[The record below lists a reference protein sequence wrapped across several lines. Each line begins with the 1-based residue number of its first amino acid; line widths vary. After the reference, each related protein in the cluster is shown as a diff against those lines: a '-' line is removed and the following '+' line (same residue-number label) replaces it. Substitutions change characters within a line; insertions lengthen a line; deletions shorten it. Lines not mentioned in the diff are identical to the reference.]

1 MGGRGRALAAVALLA
16 AVSAVGGLRWLAPA
30 PRVGTPPEPPGSAEP
45 ARPAS
50 SVAPLALP
58 AHARVVVF
66 APHPDDETVGVG
78 GLLFRLAH
86 GHTPLRV
93 VFVTNG
99 DGYRRAL
106 EQDFAVERP
115 TDADYVAL
123 GELRQRE
130 ALAALAHLGVARRDV
145 RFLGFP
151 DGGLAELWRAHWLRT
166 HPYTSPY
173 TKESSP
179 PDAEG
184 VGYDGQD
191 LTSIVSGIL
200 RDFGPT
206 VIVMPH
212 PYAPLRHAPGPRA
225 HELLRH
231 RGAERARSERRPRAC
246 ADRSHVPGPLPA
258 LARPPRPELRPR
270 AAARRPAGH
279 ALERER
285 ARTRRAR
292 RQAGGARGV
301 PQPARRDERLPAP
314 LPLPERAVRHRRP
327 VGARAHRGGA
337 LRRTA

>member
-1 MGGRGRALAAVALLA
+1 LSDAGGVVRRRRGRGLVALAVLA
-16 AVSAVGGLRWLAPA
+16 AAGAAAGLRWLAPA
-30 PRVGTPPEPPGSAEP
+30 PRAGASAPPPSPAASAAP
-45 ARPAS
+45 SS

-58 AHARVVVF
+58 AHPRVAVF
-66 APHPDDETVGVG
+66 VPHPDDETVALG
-78 GLLFRLAH
+78 GLLYRLAQAH
-86 GHTPLRV
+86 VPLQV

-106 EQDFAVERP
+106 EQDFEVKQP
-115 TDADYVAL
+115 TDTDYVAL

-130 ALAALAHLGVARRDV
+130 AIAALAHLGVRRRDV

-191 LTSIVSGIL
+191 LTSVVSGIL

-212 PYAPLRHAPGPRA
+212 PYDTHLDHAHASYFVTEALSSLAASGVLSPTPLVLTYLVHYPRWPALRGPSFDVELPLAEVPDTRWRESELTAAELAAKRAALEEYRSQLGVMNGFLRHFLCRN
-225 HELLRH
+225 ELF
-231 RGAERARSERRPRAC
+231 ATVDP
-246 ADRSHVPGPLPA
+246 HVLT
-258 LARPPRPELRPR
+258 RI
-270 AAARRPAGH
+270 AAVH
-279 ALERER
+279 
-285 ARTRRAR
+285 
-292 RQAGGARGV
+292 
-301 PQPARRDERLPAP
+301 
-314 LPLPERAVRHRRP
+314 
-327 VGARAHRGGA
+327 
-337 LRRTA
+337 

>member
-1 MGGRGRALAAVALLA
+1 MALLA
-16 AVSAVGGLRWLAPA
+16 AVSTAAGLRWRASA
-30 PRVGTPPEPPGSAEP
+30 PRVGASPEPPGSAEP

-58 AHARVVVF
+58 ARARVVVF

-106 EQDFAVERP
+106 EQDFAVEGP

-191 LTSIVSGIL
+191 LTSVVSGIL
-200 RDFGPT
+200 QDFGPT
-206 VIVMPH
+206 VVVMPH
-212 PYAPLRHAPGPRA
+212 PYDTHLDHAHTSYFVTEALSELEASGVLAPAPTVLTYLVHHPRWPALRGPDFDRELPLAELPDTRWSESELAPAALGAKRAALEEYRSQLGVMNGFLRHFLCRN
-225 HELLRH
+225 ELFATIDPSVLVRI
-231 RGAERARSERRPRAC
+231 
-246 ADRSHVPGPLPA
+246 
-258 LARPPRPELRPR
+258 
-270 AAARRPAGH
+270 AAVH
-279 ALERER
+279 
-285 ARTRRAR
+285 
-292 RQAGGARGV
+292 
-301 PQPARRDERLPAP
+301 
-314 LPLPERAVRHRRP
+314 
-327 VGARAHRGGA
+327 
-337 LRRTA
+337 

>member
-1 MGGRGRALAAVALLA
+1 MGGRGRALTAVALFA

-30 PRVGTPPEPPGSAEP
+30 PRVGTSPERPGSAEP

-78 GLLFRLAH
+78 GLLFRLAQA
-86 GHTPLRV
+86 HTPLRV

-106 EQDFAVERP
+106 ELDFDVERP
-115 TDADYVAL
+115 TDTDYVAL
-123 GELRQRE
+123 GALRQRE

-179 PDAEG
+179 PDPEG

-212 PYAPLRHAPGPRA
+212 PYDTHLDHAHTSYFVTEALSELEASGVLAPPPTVLTYLVHHPRWPVLPGPSFDREFPLGDLPDTRWSESELAPAALAAKRAALEEYQSQLGVMNGFLRHFLCRN
-225 HELLRH
+225 ELFATVDPSVLVRI
-231 RGAERARSERRPRAC
+231 
-246 ADRSHVPGPLPA
+246 
-258 LARPPRPELRPR
+258 
-270 AAARRPAGH
+270 AAVH
-279 ALERER
+279 
-285 ARTRRAR
+285 
-292 RQAGGARGV
+292 
-301 PQPARRDERLPAP
+301 
-314 LPLPERAVRHRRP
+314 
-327 VGARAHRGGA
+327 
-337 LRRTA
+337 

>member
-1 MGGRGRALAAVALLA
+1 MGGRGRALAAVVLLA

-30 PRVGTPPEPPGSAEP
+30 PRVGTSPAPPGSAEP
-45 ARPAS
+45 PRPAS

-58 AHARVVVF
+58 PHARVVVF

-206 VIVMPH
+206 VVVMPH
-212 PYAPLRHAPGPRA
+212 PYDTHLPGPSFDRELPLGDLPDTRWSESELAPAALAAKRAALEEYRSQLGVMNGFLRHFLCRN
-225 HELLRH
+225 ELFATVDPSVLVRI
-231 RGAERARSERRPRAC
+231 
-246 ADRSHVPGPLPA
+246 
-258 LARPPRPELRPR
+258 
-270 AAARRPAGH
+270 AAVH
-279 ALERER
+279 
-285 ARTRRAR
+285 
-292 RQAGGARGV
+292 
-301 PQPARRDERLPAP
+301 
-314 LPLPERAVRHRRP
+314 
-327 VGARAHRGGA
+327 
-337 LRRTA
+337 

>member
-1 MGGRGRALAAVALLA
+1 VGGRGRALAAVALLA

-206 VIVMPH
+206 VVVMPH
-212 PYAPLRHAPGPRA
+212 PYDTHLDHAHTSYFVTEALSELEASGVLAPAPTVLTYLVHYPRWPALRGPSFDRELPLGDLPDTRWSESELAPAALAAKRAALEEYRSQLGVMNGFLRHFLCRN
-225 HELLRH
+225 ELFATVDPSVLVRI
-231 RGAERARSERRPRAC
+231 
-246 ADRSHVPGPLPA
+246 
-258 LARPPRPELRPR
+258 
-270 AAARRPAGH
+270 AAVH
-279 ALERER
+279 
-285 ARTRRAR
+285 
-292 RQAGGARGV
+292 
-301 PQPARRDERLPAP
+301 
-314 LPLPERAVRHRRP
+314 
-327 VGARAHRGGA
+327 
-337 LRRTA
+337 

>member
-1 MGGRGRALAAVALLA
+1 MALLA
-16 AVSAVGGLRWLAPA
+16 AVSTVAGLRWRASA
-30 PRVGTPPEPPGSAEP
+30 PRVGASPEPPGSAEP

-206 VIVMPH
+206 VVVMPH
-212 PYAPLRHAPGPRA
+212 PYDTHLDHAHTSYFVTEALSELEASGVLAPAPTVLTYLVHYPRWPALRGPSFDRELPLGDLPDTRWSESELAPAALAAKRAALEEYRSQLGVMNGFLRHFLCRN
-225 HELLRH
+225 ELFATVDPSVLVRI
-231 RGAERARSERRPRAC
+231 
-246 ADRSHVPGPLPA
+246 
-258 LARPPRPELRPR
+258 
-270 AAARRPAGH
+270 AAVH
-279 ALERER
+279 
-285 ARTRRAR
+285 
-292 RQAGGARGV
+292 
-301 PQPARRDERLPAP
+301 
-314 LPLPERAVRHRRP
+314 
-327 VGARAHRGGA
+327 
-337 LRRTA
+337 

>member
-1 MGGRGRALAAVALLA
+1 M
-16 AVSAVGGLRWLAPA
+16 
-30 PRVGTPPEPPGSAEP
+30 
-45 ARPAS
+45 
-50 SVAPLALP
+50 
-58 AHARVVVF
+58 VVF

-206 VIVMPH
+206 VVVMPH
-212 PYAPLRHAPGPRA
+212 PYDTHLDHAHTSYFVTEALSELEASGVLGPAPTVLTYLVHHPRWPALRGPDFDRELPLAELPDTRWSESELAPAGLAAKRAALEEYRSQLGVMNGFLRHFLCRN
-225 HELLRH
+225 ELFATIDPSVLVRI
-231 RGAERARSERRPRAC
+231 
-246 ADRSHVPGPLPA
+246 
-258 LARPPRPELRPR
+258 
-270 AAARRPAGH
+270 AAVH
-279 ALERER
+279 
-285 ARTRRAR
+285 
-292 RQAGGARGV
+292 
-301 PQPARRDERLPAP
+301 
-314 LPLPERAVRHRRP
+314 
-327 VGARAHRGGA
+327 
-337 LRRTA
+337 

>member
-1 MGGRGRALAAVALLA
+1 MALLA
-16 AVSAVGGLRWLAPA
+16 AVSTVAGLRWRASA
-30 PRVGTPPEPPGSAEP
+30 PRVGASPEPPGSAEP

-58 AHARVVVF
+58 AQARVVVF

-206 VIVMPH
+206 VVVMPH
-212 PYAPLRHAPGPRA
+212 PYDTHLDHAHTSYFVTEALSELEASGVLAPAPTVLTYLVHYPRWPALRGPSFDRELPLGDLPDTRWSESELAPAALAAKRAALEEYRSQLGVMNGFLRHFLCRN
-225 HELLRH
+225 ELFATIDPSVLVRI
-231 RGAERARSERRPRAC
+231 
-246 ADRSHVPGPLPA
+246 
-258 LARPPRPELRPR
+258 
-270 AAARRPAGH
+270 AAVH
-279 ALERER
+279 
-285 ARTRRAR
+285 
-292 RQAGGARGV
+292 
-301 PQPARRDERLPAP
+301 
-314 LPLPERAVRHRRP
+314 
-327 VGARAHRGGA
+327 
-337 LRRTA
+337 

>member
-1 MGGRGRALAAVALLA
+1 MALLA
-16 AVSAVGGLRWLAPA
+16 AVSAAAGLRWRASAPH
-30 PRVGTPPEPPGSAEP
+30 VGASPEPPGSAEP

-206 VIVMPH
+206 VVVMPH
-212 PYAPLRHAPGPRA
+212 PYDTHLDHAHTSYFVTEALSELEASGVLAPAPTVLTYLVHHPRWPALRGPDFDRELPLAELPDTRWSESELAPAALGAKRAALEEYRSQLGVMNGFLRHFLCRN
-225 HELLRH
+225 ELFATVDPSVLVRI
-231 RGAERARSERRPRAC
+231 
-246 ADRSHVPGPLPA
+246 
-258 LARPPRPELRPR
+258 
-270 AAARRPAGH
+270 AAVH
-279 ALERER
+279 
-285 ARTRRAR
+285 
-292 RQAGGARGV
+292 
-301 PQPARRDERLPAP
+301 
-314 LPLPERAVRHRRP
+314 
-327 VGARAHRGGA
+327 
-337 LRRTA
+337 

>member
-1 MGGRGRALAAVALLA
+1 M
-16 AVSAVGGLRWLAPA
+16 
-30 PRVGTPPEPPGSAEP
+30 
-45 ARPAS
+45 
-50 SVAPLALP
+50 
-58 AHARVVVF
+58 VVF

-78 GLLFRLAH
+78 GLLFRLAQA
-86 GHTPLRV
+86 HTPLRV

-184 VGYDGQD
+184 MGYDGQD
-191 LTSIVSGIL
+191 LTSVVSGIL
-200 RDFGPT
+200 QDFGPT
-206 VIVMPH
+206 VVVMPH
-212 PYAPLRHAPGPRA
+212 PYDTHLDHAHTSYFVTEALSELDASGVLAPAPTVLTYLVHHPRWPALRGPDFDRELPLAELPDTRWSESELVPAALAAKRAALEEYRSQLGVMNGFLRHFLCRN
-225 HELLRH
+225 ELFATVDPSVLVRI
-231 RGAERARSERRPRAC
+231 
-246 ADRSHVPGPLPA
+246 
-258 LARPPRPELRPR
+258 
-270 AAARRPAGH
+270 AAVH
-279 ALERER
+279 
-285 ARTRRAR
+285 
-292 RQAGGARGV
+292 
-301 PQPARRDERLPAP
+301 
-314 LPLPERAVRHRRP
+314 
-327 VGARAHRGGA
+327 
-337 LRRTA
+337 

>member
-1 MGGRGRALAAVALLA
+1 VALLA
-16 AVSAVGGLRWLAPA
+16 AVSAVAGLRWRASA
-30 PRVGTPPEPPGSAEP
+30 PRVGTSPEPPGSAEP

-78 GLLFRLAH
+78 GLLFRLAQ

-99 DGYRRAL
+99 DGYTRAIEEDL
-106 EQDFAVERP
+106 DIKRP

-130 ALAALAHLGVARRDV
+130 ALAALAHLGVPRRSV

-191 LTSIVSGIL
+191 LTSVVSGIL
-200 RDFGPT
+200 RDFAPT
-206 VIVMPH
+206 VVVVPH
-212 PYAPLRHAPGPRA
+212 PYDTHLDHAHTTYIVTEALSELAASGVMAPAPIVLTYLVHYPRWPALRGPSFDRELPLGEVPDTGWRETELAPAELAAKRA
-225 HELLRH
+225 ALEEYRSQLGVMNGFLRRFLCRNELFATIDPHVLLRI
-231 RGAERARSERRPRAC
+231 
-246 ADRSHVPGPLPA
+246 
-258 LARPPRPELRPR
+258 
-270 AAARRPAGH
+270 AAVH
-279 ALERER
+279 
-285 ARTRRAR
+285 
-292 RQAGGARGV
+292 
-301 PQPARRDERLPAP
+301 
-314 LPLPERAVRHRRP
+314 
-327 VGARAHRGGA
+327 
-337 LRRTA
+337 

>member
-1 MGGRGRALAAVALLA
+1 MALLA
-16 AVSAVGGLRWLAPA
+16 AVSTVAGLRWRASA
-30 PRVGTPPEPPGSAEP
+30 PRVGASPEPPGSAEP

-78 GLLFRLAH
+78 GLLFRLAQ

-179 PDAEG
+179 PDPEG

-206 VIVMPH
+206 VVVMPH
-212 PYAPLRHAPGPRA
+212 PYDTHLDHAHTSYFVTEALSELEASGVLAPPPTFLTYLVHHPRW
-225 HELLRH
+225 
-231 RGAERARSERRPRAC
+231 
-246 ADRSHVPGPLPA
+246 PA
-258 LARPPRPELRPR
+258 LRGPGFDRELPLAELPDTRWSESELAPAALAAKR
-270 AAARRPAGH
+270 AA
-279 ALERER
+279 LEEYQSQLGVMNGFLQPPS
-285 ARTRRAR
+285 TRRCSC
-292 RQAGGARGV
+292 V
-301 PQPARRDERLPAP
+301 
-314 LPLPERAVRHRRP
+314 
-327 VGARAHRGGA
+327 
-337 LRRTA
+337 LRRCTEADYVSHFSA

>member
-16 AVSAVGGLRWLAPA
+16 AVSAVGGLHWLAPA
-30 PRVGTPPEPPGSAEP
+30 PRVGTSPERPGSAEP

-78 GLLFRLAH
+78 GLLFRLAQ

-93 VFVTNG
+93 VLVTNG

-106 EQDFAVERP
+106 EQDLAVERP

-206 VIVMPH
+206 VVVMPH
-212 PYAPLRHAPGPRA
+212 PYDTHLDHAHTSYFVTEALSELEASGVLAPAPTVLTYLVHHPRWPALRGPGFDRELPLAELPDTRWSESELAPAALTAKRAALEEYRSQLGVMNGFLRHFLCRN
-225 HELLRH
+225 ELFATVDPSVLVRI
-231 RGAERARSERRPRAC
+231 
-246 ADRSHVPGPLPA
+246 
-258 LARPPRPELRPR
+258 
-270 AAARRPAGH
+270 AAVH
-279 ALERER
+279 
-285 ARTRRAR
+285 
-292 RQAGGARGV
+292 
-301 PQPARRDERLPAP
+301 
-314 LPLPERAVRHRRP
+314 
-327 VGARAHRGGA
+327 
-337 LRRTA
+337 

>member
-1 MGGRGRALAAVALLA
+1 MRGRTLAAVALLA
-16 AVSAVGGLRWLAPA
+16 AVSAAAGLRWLAPP
-30 PRVGTPPEPPGSAEP
+30 PRVGASPEPPGSGGP

-50 SVAPLALP
+50 SVASLALP
-58 AHARVVVF
+58 EHPRVIVF

-78 GLLFRLAH
+78 GLLFRLAQARV
-86 GHTPLRV
+86 PLRV

-115 TDADYVAL
+115 TDADYVAF

-130 ALAALAHLGVARRDV
+130 ALAALAHLGVAPQDV

-173 TKESSP
+173 TNESSP

-200 RDFGPT
+200 GDFGPT
-206 VIVMPH
+206 VVFMPH
-212 PYAPLRHAPGPRA
+212 PYDTHLDHAHTSYFVTEALSELDASGALAPAPTVLTYLVHHPRW
-225 HELLRH
+225 
-231 RGAERARSERRPRAC
+231 
-246 ADRSHVPGPLPA
+246 PA
-258 LARPPRPELRPR
+258 LRGPGFDRELPLAELPDTRWSESDLTPAELAAKR
-270 AAARRPAGH
+270 AA
-279 ALERER
+279 LEEYRS
-285 ARTRRAR
+285 
-292 RQAGGARGV
+292 QLGV
-301 PQPARRDERLPAP
+301 MNGFLHHFLCRNELFATID
-314 LPLPERAVRHRRP
+314 PEVLVRIAAVH
-327 VGARAHRGGA
+327 
-337 LRRTA
+337 